1 MINHV
6 AITSWAS
13 EPDDE
18 IVYWVEA
25 IRQELPMFCAAW
37 GLPVPGIQF
46 YSRDAQFQA
55 SEAIACSVVDDDGL
69 DSTLGY
75 HSMLGGVPLFL
86 SEYRGGSTT
95 LSHEVFETLANPM
108 LSKWATAPDGSR
120 WPIEVCDACQG
131 DTYTVPVTL
140 YGLTKDVQLSNWLT
154 PRFFLWNAYDGSA
167 ANDHLGVCQPFQLRP
182 GGYTLRELPDG
193 SSSFVWGS
201 TADIL
206 PSNRSCV
213 LDEQMHAGRLVRKRL
228 LRGVR

>member
-6 AITSWAS
+6 AITNWSS
-13 EPDDE
+13 HPDDDV
-18 IVYWVEA
+18 VYWVEA
-25 IRQELPMFCAAW
+25 IRQELPAFCAAW
-37 GLPVPGIQF
+37 GLRVPGIQF

-55 SEAIACSVVDDDGL
+55 SEAIMCSVVDDDGL

-75 HSMLGGVPLFL
+75 HSMMGGVPLFL

-120 WPIEVCDACQG
+120 WPVEVCDACQG
-131 DTYTVPVTL
+131 DTYSVPVTL
-140 YGLTKDVQLSNWLT
+140 YGLTKDVQLSNWLR
-154 PRFFLWNAYDGSA
+154 PEFFNLRLGGGPCDRM
-167 ANDHLGVCQPFQLRP
+167 GVCQPFQLRP
-182 GGYTLRELPDG
+182 GGYTIREQPDG

-201 TADIL
+201 AADIL

-228 LRGVR
+228 LQGVR